1 MRKGRNVPA
10 MIVAVLGG
18 VFVSMLAG
26 LLLASYAVAGVSPSY
41 LPEPALHPTRIAQES
56 ASLSEPT
63 TIQRITADVDA
74 AQISRH
80 GL

>member
-1 MRKGRNVPA
+1 

-41 LPEPALHPTRIAQES
+41 LPAPALHPTRIAQES
-56 ASLSEPT
+56 ASLPEPT

-74 AQISRH
+74 AQINRH